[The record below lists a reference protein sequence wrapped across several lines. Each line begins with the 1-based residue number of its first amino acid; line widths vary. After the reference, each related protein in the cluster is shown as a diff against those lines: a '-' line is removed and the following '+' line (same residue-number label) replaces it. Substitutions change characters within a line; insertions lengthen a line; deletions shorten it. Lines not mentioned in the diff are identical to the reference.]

1 MPEIIGF
8 FGSYPADI
16 CLYAA
21 YALQN
26 EGKQVCVIDH
36 SEDGILFQCVP
47 APKRQM
53 MAVTFHNVDFMR
65 RVPVIQWQEL
75 NYEFVLVQLGDRP
88 QELCLALCRTR
99 ILVVDCERRNLDFYR
114 CFVQEGGLS
123 AAVLLRGL
131 CSGCSAEKIKKLLEW
146 DHALIDRWLLLP
158 FHEADEA
165 YRIHMQYETMYKFAN
180 ISPGMEHVLVQL
192 LRLIVSSDKRH
203 HIRSVRNAKQGK
215 MIRMKI

>member
-99 ILVVDCERRNLDFYR
+99 ILVVDCERRNLDSYI

-192 LRLIVSSDKRH
+192 LRLIVSSDKRN